1 MEHDN
6 EKLDAMLERLMRDE
20 ALESPSVNFT
30 DKVMDKVYAIET
42 STVTAYKP
50 LISKRVWLL
59 IVLSFTFLVAF
70 VMLNNGSADGQWLSS
85 FELPRPE
92 FTLFDNINFQLSGT
106 FKYAVLFLA
115 IMIGVQMTVIKS
127 YFGRRLTY

>member
-30 DKVMDKVYAIET
+30 DKVMDKVYGIEA
-42 STVTAYKP
+42 STVTVYKP
-50 LISKRVWLL
+50 LISIRVWLL
-59 IVLSFTFLVAF
+59 IALSFVVLVAF
-70 VMLNNGSADGQWLSS
+70 VMLNNGSTDNQWLSS
-85 FELPRPE
+85 LELPRPE
-92 FTLFDNINFQLSGT
+92 FTLFDNINFQMSGT

-115 IMIGVQMTVIKS
+115 VMIGVQMTVIKS
-127 YFGRRLTY
+127 YFGRRFTY

>member
-30 DKVMDKVYAIET
+30 DKVMDKVYGIES
-42 STVTAYKP
+42 STVTVYKP

-59 IVLSFTFLVAF
+59 IALSFVVLVAF
-70 VMLNNGSADGQWLSS
+70 VMLNNGSTDSQWLSS
-85 FELPRPE
+85 LEVPRPE

-115 IMIGVQMTVIKS
+115 VMIGVQMTVIKS
-127 YFGRRLTY
+127 YFGRRFTY

>member
-30 DKVMDKVYAIET
+30 DKVMDKVYGIEA
-42 STVTAYKP
+42 STVTVYKP
-50 LISKRVWLL
+50 LISIRVWLL
-59 IVLSFTFLVAF
+59 IALSFVVLVAF
-70 VMLNNGSADGQWLSS
+70 VMLNNGSTDSQWLSS
-85 FELPRPE
+85 LELPRPE
-92 FTLFDNINFQLSGT
+92 FTLFDNINFQLSET

-115 IMIGVQMTVIKS
+115 VMIGVQMTVIKS
-127 YFGRRLTY
+127 YFGRRFTY

>member
-30 DKVMDKVYAIET
+30 DKVMDKVYGIES
-42 STVTAYKP
+42 STVTVYKP

-59 IVLSFTFLVAF
+59 IALSFVVLVAF
-70 VMLNNGSADGQWLSS
+70 VMLNNGSTDSQWLSS
-85 FELPRPE
+85 LELPRPE

-115 IMIGVQMTVIKS
+115 VMIGVQMTVIKS
-127 YFGRRLTY
+127 YYGRRFTY

>member
-30 DKVMDKVYAIET
+30 DKVMDKVYGIES
-42 STVTAYKP
+42 STVTVYKP

-59 IVLSFTFLVAF
+59 IALSFVVLVAF
-70 VMLNNGSADGQWLSS
+70 VMLNNGSTDSQWLSS
-85 FELPRPE
+85 LEVPRPE

-115 IMIGVQMTVIKS
+115 VMIGVQMTVIKS
-127 YFGRRLTY
+127 YYGRRFTY

>member
-30 DKVMDKVYAIET
+30 DKVMDKVYGIES
-42 STVTAYKP
+42 STVTVYKP

-59 IVLSFTFLVAF
+59 IALSFVVLVAF
-70 VMLNNGSADGQWLSS
+70 VMLNNGSTDSQWLASL
-85 FELPRPE
+85 EVPRPE
-92 FTLFDNINFQLSGT
+92 VTLFDNINFQLSGT

-115 IMIGVQMTVIKS
+115 VMIGVQMTVIKS
-127 YFGRRLTY
+127 YYGRRFTY

>member
-30 DKVMDKVYAIET
+30 DKVMDKVYGIES
-42 STVTAYKP
+42 STVTVYKP

-59 IVLSFTFLVAF
+59 IALSFVVLVAF
-70 VMLNNGSADGQWLSS
+70 VMLNNGSTDSQWLSS
-85 FELPRPE
+85 LELPRPE

-115 IMIGVQMTVIKS
+115 VMIGVQMTVIKS
-127 YFGRRLTY
+127 YFGRRFTY

>member
-30 DKVMDKVYAIET
+30 DKVMDKVYGIES
-42 STVTAYKP
+42 STVTVYKP

-59 IVLSFTFLVAF
+59 IALSFVVLVAF
-70 VMLNNGSADGQWLSS
+70 VMLNNGSTDSQWLSS
-85 FELPRPE
+85 LELPRPE
-92 FTLFDNINFQLSGT
+92 FTLFDNINFQLSET

-115 IMIGVQMTVIKS
+115 VMIGVQMTVIKS
-127 YFGRRLTY
+127 YFGRRFTY